1 MDAHQPITEILQ
13 VDEDAHQTKVISVI
27 GRIARGLH
35 DARDVGVHGGEDVS
49 VAHDSVLSYVSVWQ
63 L

>member
-13 VDEDAHQTKVISVI
+13 VDEDTHQTKVISVI
-27 GRIARGLH
+27 GHITRSLH

-49 VAHDSVLSYVSVWQ
+49 VAHESVLSYVSVRQ